1 MYRTTPSPATNRFQ
15 ARRPPSRLPQPRLP
29 PPPLVRANELESV
42 RVQLM
47 DIYSRL
53 IELAYDLSKAAQ
65 QLEENGN

>member
-1 MYRTTPSPATNRFQ
+1 M
-15 ARRPPSRLPQPRLP
+15 
-29 PPPLVRANELESV
+29 

-53 IELAYDLSKAAQ
+53 MELAYELSKAAQ